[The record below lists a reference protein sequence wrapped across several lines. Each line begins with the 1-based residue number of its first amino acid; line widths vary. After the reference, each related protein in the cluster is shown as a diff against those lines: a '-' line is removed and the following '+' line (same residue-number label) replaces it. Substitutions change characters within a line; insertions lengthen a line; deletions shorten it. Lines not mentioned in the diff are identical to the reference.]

1 MNKMDDYFAELF
13 SDPVERVSKLLSEQV
28 KGEMP
33 MTAAVRDVNHKGR
46 IFLTSISLAMG
57 LSQEQTCGFFVN
69 APDYSADT
77 ITYQINQIFE
87 RKYTP
92 HGCAALK
99 TGARCPVSPGDDRL
113 CDQE

>member
-1 MNKMDDYFAELF
+1 
-13 SDPVERVSKLLSEQV
+13 
-28 KGEMP
+28 
-33 MTAAVRDVNHKGR
+33 
-46 IFLTSISLAMG
+46 MG

-77 ITYQINQIFE
+77 TGYQINQIFE

-99 TGARCPVSPGDDRL
+99 TSARCPVSPGDDRL
-113 CDQE
+113 CDQEWLTHPLKYLKAKQRRRFQESGGVATVVENGEKSPKEDNSS